1 MTGLVLLIVFAAI
14 VGCGSAYSA
23 FRNPVAITLIKI
35 VVACVLLLFSL
46 VALAGMRWITGEED
60 LSGVTLVVRPVAAI
74 AITACLCS
82 VMGML
87 LGTYRRRNR
96 SSRIS

>member
-1 MTGLVLLIVFAAI
+1 MTGLILLIAFAAI

-23 FRNPVAITLIKI
+23 FRDPPAITFIKI
-35 VVACVLLLFSL
+35 AVACVLLLVSL

-60 LSGVTLVVRPVAAI
+60 LSGVTLLVRPVAAT

-87 LGTYRRRNR
+87 LGTYRRRKR
-96 SSRIS
+96 Y